1 MSNVWDTW
9 ITTSCVLFLLL
20 VTKRLYNRFKGNLD
34 GLLFVGYPF
43 LVGISFLVP
52 LGIAILYNDFKEDKS
67 TDVI

>member
-1 MSNVWDTW
+1 MSNIWDTW

-20 VTKRLYNRFKGNLD
+20 AIKRMYNRFKGNTD

-52 LGIAILYNDFKEDKS
+52 LGISILYNDFKEEK
-67 TDVI
+67 